1 MGISVLIIDRE
12 RTFADAL
19 AARLEAEEYIAVVA
33 AVFPSTPGECL
44 IAGRHADVVVFDA
57 DLADRAAMR
66 LCEEL
71 THRDEPPSVIML
83 SSSSEPERIVDA
95 VRSGAISWVRKDQ
108 SLDHLLQVVRGAPAG
123 ETWLPPAETG
133 PVLRLLLTTQEQ
145 QRESDRLLA
154 ALTPREREVLECLAA
169 GAGRRDVA
177 EQLHLSANTV
187 RTHLQNLMAKLGVH
201 STLEAVALT
210 RDHIAARRASPVTGS
225 PPQPPSPPPYRPVIG
240 V

>member
-12 RTFADAL
+12 RTLADAL
-19 AARLEAEEYIAVVA
+19 AARLEAEEYVAVVA
-33 AVFPSTPGECL
+33 AVFPAAPGECL
-44 IAGRHADVVVFDA
+44 IAGRHADVVVLDA
-57 DLADRAAMR
+57 DLIDRAAMR

-71 THRDEPPSVIML
+71 THREEPPRVIML
-83 SSSSEPERIVDA
+83 SGSSEPERIVDA

-108 SLDHLLQVVRGAPAG
+108 SLDYLLQVVHGAAQG

-133 PVLRLLLTTQEQ
+133 RVLRLLLSAQEQ
-145 QRESDRLLA
+145 QRENDRLLA
-154 ALTPREREVLECLAA
+154 GLTPRERQVLECLAA

-210 RDHIAARRASPVTGS
+210 RDHIAARRVGPVSSSRPLT
-225 PPQPPSPPPYRPVIG
+225 PPYRPATG